1 LIPLSLG
8 QAVAAYTI
16 SLVVLL
22 LAFVVGRAIWRTFR
36 SARQRRRRQI
46 QCVLCGTIYED
57 PSPEPLPR
65 CPNCSR
71 PNERTAPLGI

>member
-1 LIPLSLG
+1 MIPLSLG

-16 SLVVLL
+16 SLVALL
-22 LAFVVGRAIWRTFR
+22 LVFIIGRALWRTFR
-36 SARQRRRRQI
+36 STRQRRRRQI
-46 QCVLCGTIYED
+46 QCALCGTIYENS
-57 PSPEPLPR
+57 SPEPLPR